1 MRREWCIADIY
12 VISCNITIPKKRICG
27 EELSFIFFSGKEMKN
42 RGKGVAKIVTAE
54 LVKVWYL
61 PYISIMQK
69 ITKFNESEL
78 IVNKMAEK
86 AGAY

>member
-1 MRREWCIADIY
+1 
-12 VISCNITIPKKRICG
+12 
-27 EELSFIFFSGKEMKN
+27 MKN